1 MKLFKSAILLSIIM
15 LVSGCNS
22 LRKSSS
28 RVDYTDIEGIA
39 DSTAL
44 SDKDLKEIVIVD
56 SAAQLSGEWTM
67 LMANDK
73 KIKTLHRPFINFDF
87 KENRFYGNNGC
98 NVINGSFSCE
108 NSGMKFSNVIST
120 MMACEENETSE
131 KTIMKLL
138 NNTTSIKLYEKNN
151 VIFMHLLNKH
161 GHTIATLKQQNLDF
175 MNGAWT
181 VKELNGKEVS
191 DPNVKLVIDIDQL
204 KIHGNSG
211 CNIINGSLYID
222 YYKNWAIQFQQL
234 ISTMK
239 MCENMKLE
247 TTLLVALEVT
257 ETCKKINDN
266 EVMLI
271 DKNGKNV
278 AVLKKLDLAR
288 K

>member
-1 MKLFKSAILLSIIM
+1 MKLLKSTILLSAIL

-22 LRKSSS
+22 LKKNSS
-28 RVDYTDIEGIA
+28 RTDYSNIKSNA
-39 DSTAL
+39 DSTTV
-44 SDKDLKEIVIVD
+44 KHGGLKEIAIVD
-56 SAAQLSGEWTM
+56 SATQLSGEWTM
-67 LMANDK
+67 LTANDK
-73 KIKTLHRPFINFDF
+73 KIKTVQRPFINFDF

-108 NSGMKFSNVIST
+108 NSEIKFSNIIST

-138 NNTTSIKLYEKNN
+138 NNTTDVKLYEKNN
-151 VIFMHLLNKH
+151 VIFMYLLNKH
-161 GHTIATLKQQNLDF
+161 GHTIATLKQQNLNF

-181 VKELNGKEVS
+181 VKELNGQEVS

-222 YYKNWAIQFQQL
+222 YYKDWAIQFQQL

-247 TTLLVALEVT
+247 TTLLVALEMT
-257 ETCKKINDN
+257 EACKKINDN
-266 EVMLI
+266 EVVLL

-278 AVLKKLDLAR
+278 AVLKKLNLAR

>member
-15 LVSGCNS
+15 LVSGCNF

-28 RVDYTDIEGIA
+28 RVDYTDIKGIA

-44 SDKDLKEIVIVD
+44 SDRDLKEIVIVD

-131 KTIMKLL
+131 K
-138 NNTTSIKLYEKNN
+138 NNNEI
-151 VIFMHLLNKH
+151 V
-161 GHTIATLKQQNLDF
+161 KQYNFYQ
-175 MNGAWT
+175 
-181 VKELNGKEVS
+181 
-191 DPNVKLVIDIDQL
+191 
-204 KIHGNSG
+204 
-211 CNIINGSLYID
+211 IIR
-222 YYKNWAIQFQQL
+222 
-234 ISTMK
+234 
-239 MCENMKLE
+239 
-247 TTLLVALEVT
+247 
-257 ETCKKINDN
+257 KKQCHFHAFA
-266 EVMLI
+266 
-271 DKNGKNV
+271 K
-278 AVLKKLDLAR
+278 
-288 K
+288 